1 MAGQAEKSE
10 EPKAAPAS
18 DLEKSFKEYSVAE
31 FFKKNR
37 QMLGYSGETRSLTTI
52 VHEYVTNSLDACEDA
67 KILPDI
73 LVEVH
78 ALTALPKRLV
88 LAIANGTENAFDL
101 TDEMGKA
108 ALFDVFVNN
117 VKKERGPDY
126 VVKYG
131 RKGKQSVKQV
141 VFRSPPS
148 AESEV
153 AVAWA
158 AGHLKVIVEDNGTG
172 VPKSRVGQ
180 ALGKLLAG
188 TKFHQRAQKRGQ
200 QGIGAAYATLFAQIT
215 TGKPTRVKTG
225 MGDGKFYECS
235 VTIDVKSNN
244 PVIKN
249 ESEARG
255 GFRGLRIE
263 AEFAEV
269 AYERSEYGVYEY
281 LRRTALANPHAQITL
296 VEPDRNIVVFPRA
309 SNEIPVK
316 AKPVNPH
323 PLGLTTSDL
332 MDMAAVTQARK
343 IGSFLTADFSRI
355 SSDKVTEI
363 QETIGRV
370 DPKDKKSDW
379 IVDFDKHPR
388 TLTWAQAEQIVHAFS
403 RVKLNNPDLSTLQP
417 IGEEQVTKSLKNLL
431 KPEFMHVIERKP
443 KVFRG
448 GIPFMVEAAVAYGGK
463 AGAASNEGEVM
474 RFANRVP
481 LLFDAGACAITEA
494 VKTVEWSRYGLKDFE
509 KMPVT
514 ILVNFVSVYV
524 PYTGAGKLA
533 IAAEDEIVAEI
544 RMALMDAARGV
555 GSYLSGLKRAEDKE
569 KRKQIFFKYIP
580 EVAEALHDVT
590 GKPKAGL
597 EAQLRKIAEKRT
609 VGLEEEDA
617 AAEGAL
623 EKIEEAEEEE
633 TEEEG

>member
-1 MAGQAEKSE
+1 
-10 EPKAAPAS
+10 
-18 DLEKSFKEYSVAE
+18 
-31 FFKKNR
+31 
-37 QMLGYSGETRSLTTI
+37 
-52 VHEYVTNSLDACEDA
+52 
-67 KILPDI
+67 
-73 LVEVH
+73 
-78 ALTALPKRLV
+78 
-88 LAIANGTENAFDL
+88 
-101 TDEMGKA
+101 
-108 ALFDVFVNN
+108 
-117 VKKERGPDY
+117 
-126 VVKYG
+126 
-131 RKGKQSVKQV
+131 
-141 VFRSPPS
+141 
-148 AESEV
+148 
-153 AVAWA
+153 
-158 AGHLKVIVEDNGTG
+158 
-172 VPKSRVGQ
+172 
-180 ALGKLLAG
+180 
-188 TKFHQRAQKRGQ
+188 
-200 QGIGAAYATLFAQIT
+200 
-215 TGKPTRVKTG
+215 
-225 MGDGKFYECS
+225 
-235 VTIDVKSNN
+235 
-244 PVIKN
+244 
-249 ESEARG
+249 
-255 GFRGLRIE
+255 
-263 AEFAEV
+263 
-269 AYERSEYGVYEY
+269 
-281 LRRTALANPHAQITL
+281 
-296 VEPDRNIVVFPRA
+296 
-309 SNEIPVK
+309 
-316 AKPVNPH
+316 
-323 PLGLTTSDL
+323 L

-388 TLTWAQAEQIVHAFS
+388 TLTWPQAEQIVHAFS
-403 RVKLNNPDLSTLQP
+403 RVKFNNPDLNTLQP

-569 KRKQIFFKYIP
+569 KRKQIFLKYIP